1 MLVGIQFLLLGLP
14 FFLVCMVSD
23 MVSSPPDNCISYF
36 AGALRSFGSF
46 VFTPYKLPNVKQLR
60 APRPTTRG
68 GPSPPRK

>member
-1 MLVGIQFLLLGLP
+1 MLVGIQFLLLALP
-14 FFLVCMVSD
+14 CFLVCMVSD
-23 MVSSPPDNCISYF
+23 MVSSPPDNCISCF
-36 AGALRSFGSF
+36 AGALGSF